1 MSDDLL
7 RDLRQTK
14 PFGTLEEM
22 VFLNLLRTA
31 DQLLQREVALLRTHD
46 LSFAQYNVLRIL
58 RGAGSTGLTCSEISE
73 RLVNRDPDVTR
84 LLDRLESRGLVRR
97 SRDPR
102 DRRVVLS
109 NLTREGSALVGE
121 LDAPITA
128 LHVQQLAH
136 VDRTALQQL
145 NDLLEEARRVPA

>member
-31 DQLLQREVALLRTHD
+31 DQLLQGEVALLRAHD

-58 RGAGSTGLTCSEISE
+58 RGAGSTGLTCAEISE

-121 LDAPITA
+121 LDAPIVA
-128 LHVQQLAH
+128 LHVRQFAH
-136 VDRTALQQL
+136 VDREALQQL
-145 NDLLEEARRVPA
+145 NDLLEEARRTHA

>member
-31 DQLLQREVALLRTHD
+31 DQLLQREVALLREHD

-84 LLDRLESRGLVRR
+84 LLDRLESRELVRR

-109 NLTREGSALVGE
+109 NLTREGTALLGE
-121 LDAPITA
+121 LDEPIVA

-136 VDRTALQQL
+136 VDRGALQQL